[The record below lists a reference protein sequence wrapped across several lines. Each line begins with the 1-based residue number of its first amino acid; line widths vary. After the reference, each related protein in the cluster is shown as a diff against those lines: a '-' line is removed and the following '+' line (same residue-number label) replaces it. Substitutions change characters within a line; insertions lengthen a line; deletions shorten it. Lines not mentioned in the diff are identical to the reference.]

1 MRPRFP
7 SQVTLRTPAAP
18 VTDPD
23 SGNETP
29 GQDVDTACQAYL
41 SQRPVENLSSAIED
55 QAGRDTVTSLY
66 TLLVPAGSPLT
77 AKTTVVDADGNQYAV
92 EGDPAPRRALGGG
105 VAYIAAALKRV
116 SDLQGVQ

>member
-1 MRPRFP
+1 M
-7 SQVTLRTPAAP
+7 TLRTPGPP

-23 SGNETP
+23 SGNQLP
-29 GQDVDTACQAYL
+29 GQDVDTPCRAYL

-77 AKTTVVDADGNQYAV
+77 AKTIVIDADGNQYAV
-92 EGDPAPRRALGGG
+92 EGDPAPRRDPGGRG
-105 VAYIAAALKRV
+105 VYIAAALKRV